1 MEAQSYNAKG
11 KRGCP
16 TCDILGR
23 REPDTTNHPQAWLR
37 PEYVSHGWGM
47 SGDWGKEGA
56 LPALALVVASV
67 FRFVIESGR

>member
-1 MEAQSYNAKG
+1 MQKENVVALH
-11 KRGCP
+11 
-16 TCDILGR
+16 TIFLGR
-23 REPDTTNHPQAWLR
+23 REPDTTNHPQARLR

-56 LPALALVVASV
+56 LPAVFLVVASV